1 MYTCYVSSFKM
12 FVEIHYGGI
21 FKIVKKKKK
30 YVGDKIHVIKDFDI
44 DE

>member
-1 MYTCYVSSFKM
+1 MYACYMTGFKM

-21 FKIVKKKKK
+21 FKIVRRKKK
-30 YVGDKIHVIKDFDI
+30 YVDGKVDVIKDFDT